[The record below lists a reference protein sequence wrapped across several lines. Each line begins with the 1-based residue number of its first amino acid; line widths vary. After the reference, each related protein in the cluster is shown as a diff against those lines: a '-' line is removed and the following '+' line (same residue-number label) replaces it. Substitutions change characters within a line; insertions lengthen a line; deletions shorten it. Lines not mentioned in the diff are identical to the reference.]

1 MQARVKW
8 VEGLTFIGESA
19 SGHQIIMDGN
29 AGDKAPSPMEVLLMS
44 AGGCSAI
51 DVVSI
56 LQKGRHDVAD
66 CQVRLTS
73 ERRQEAPRLFTAINL
88 HFIVTGKALTEQAV
102 SRAVSLSAD
111 KYCSVALMLGASVTI
126 THSHEVMTLD

>member
-8 VEGLTFIGESA
+8 VEGLTFLGESA
-19 SGHQIIMDGN
+19 SGHQLLMDGN
-29 AGDKAPSPMEVLLMS
+29 AGDKAPSPMEMVLMA

-66 CQVRLTS
+66 CEVRLTS
-73 ERRQEAPRLFTAINL
+73 ERREEAPRLFTAINL
-88 HFIVTGKALTEQAV
+88 HFIVTGKGLNDKAV
-102 SRAVSLSAD
+102 ERAVSLSAD
-111 KYCSVALMLGASVTI
+111 KYCSVAMMLEKAVTI
-126 THSHEVMTLD
+126 THSHEVIALD